1 MHLDP
6 AHLLTAEHLSPLY
19 REPSAAVKA
28 KISDRISP
36 DLARII
42 AQSPLVV
49 LATSGPNGLDCSPRG
64 DVGQVVYVQDEKTLL
79 LPDRPGNNRIDSVRN
94 ILTSPQVALLF
105 FVPGVNEAFR
115 VNGTAQ
121 ITTDPAL
128 LARFAYK
135 DQLPRS
141 LFVIHVEEAFLHCG
155 RALLSSEIWNA
166 AKHGGG
172 EGLPN
177 LVQMLRDQTK
187 IELPDDALVIE
198 DR

>member
-6 AHLLTAEHLSPLY
+6 AHLLSPERLSPLY

-28 KISDRISP
+28 KTSDRISA
-36 DLARII
+36 DFARVI
-42 AQSPLVV
+42 AVSPLVV
-49 LATSGPNGLDCSPRG
+49 LATGGPNGLDCSPRG

-94 ILTSPQVALLF
+94 ILASPSVALIFL
-105 FVPGVNEAFR
+105 VPGVSESFR

-135 DQLPRS
+135 GQLPRS
-141 LFVIHVEEAFLHCG
+141 LFVIHVEEAYLHCG
-155 RALLSSEIWNA
+155 RALLRSEVWNA
-166 AKHGGG
+166 AKHVSS
-172 EGLPN
+172 EVLPN
-177 LVQMLRDQTK
+177 FVQMLRDQTK
-187 IELPDDALVIE
+187 LNLPDDALVIE